1 MWVPFVISLQ
11 GLETALD
18 LLHVGQRGGSLS
30 SALLLT
36 DGVPNVEPPGGHM
49 EALERYKAAK
59 GGAKP
64 RGVRWLTHGLCDLVP
79 HGWSQYVMMVT
90 CQLVLKILEE
100 NVVGRFWDWMKL
112 RCLSEAQTKNSLR
125 ECYGHSSAW
134 EGHLKS
140 QNPAFQVGNNCLVL
154 FTPLALETTW
164 TPSCWMTWRVPPV
177 VAMSSSPMLAS

>member
-49 EALERYKAAK
+49 EALDRYKAAK

-64 RGVRWLTHGLCDLVP
+64 GIVGWLSHGLCDLVP
-79 HGWSQYVMMVT
+79 HGWSQYVGVNP
-90 CQLVLKILEE
+90 KIGE
-100 NVVGRFWDWMKL
+100 K
-112 RCLSEAQTKNSLR
+112 T
-125 ECYGHSSAW
+125 
-134 EGHLKS
+134 
-140 QNPAFQVGNNCLVL
+140 QNG
-154 FTPLALETTW
+154 W
-164 TPSCWMTWRVPPV
+164 
-177 VAMSSSPMLAS
+177 

>member
-59 GGAKP
+59 GEAKP
-64 RGVRWLTHGLCDLVP
+64 RGIVGWLSHGSCDLVP
-79 HGWSQYVMMVT
+79 HGWSQYVGVNPKIGGKTPKWMV
-90 CQLVLKILEE
+90 KIME
-100 NVVGRFWDWMKL
+100 NPIKL
-112 RCLSEAQTKNSLR
+112 DDL
-125 ECYGHSSAW
+125 GV
-134 EGHLKS
+134 
-140 QNPAFQVGNNCLVL
+140 PL
-154 FTPLALETTW
+154 FLET
-164 TPSCWMTWRVPPV
+164 P
-177 VAMSSSPMLAS
+177 MS